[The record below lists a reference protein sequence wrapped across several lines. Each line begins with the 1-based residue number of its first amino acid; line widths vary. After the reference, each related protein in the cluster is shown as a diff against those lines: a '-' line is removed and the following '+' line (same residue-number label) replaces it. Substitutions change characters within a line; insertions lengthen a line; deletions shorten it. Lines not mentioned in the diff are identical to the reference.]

1 MIQSTT
7 SSLGLITFA
16 ELNSRIK
23 QFGAKSICTVYDSLE
38 IECPIDRAAEVINLC
53 YQVLDEW
60 PVETFDFL
68 ELPIGCEGDVGISWG
83 ETKVV
88 HPGTT
93 QADVLAILEKVKAES
108 IKEFGSLIL

>member
-1 MIQSTT
+1 MKVF
-7 SSLGLITFA
+7 GL
-16 ELNSRIK
+16 R
-23 QFGAKSICTVYDSLE
+23 YDSLE
-38 IECPIDRAAEVINLC
+38 IECPLDKAAEVIAIC
-53 YQVLDEW
+53 YDTLDNW

-93 QADVLAILEKVKAES
+93 QAEVLAIIEKCKTES
-108 IKEFGSLIL
+108 IQTFGSMLL